1 MKIDVVKDNR
11 NNRWRKGISPVIATI
26 LIVILVIALVGI
38 AWAIM
43 SGFLGTA
50 SVKTDIAIE
59 KLDIVANGMSV
70 AVVRNVGN
78 VRIKSIDEVTL
89 TCTSSNSPTAP
100 ANTDFDLGD
109 GLDPGKTATAT
120 WSTTLIPGETCTLTI
135 KATAAN
141 GASVAASSSAIVRP

>member
-89 TCTSSNSPTAP
+89 TCTESNNP
-100 ANTDFDLGD
+100 D
-109 GLDPGKTATAT
+109 GLSPSSFDPTSIDPGKTATAT
-120 WSTTLIPGETCTLTI
+120 WPTTLIPGETCTLTI

-141 GASVAASSSAIVRP
+141 GAKVAASSSAIVRP

>member
-1 MKIDVVKDNR
+1 MKTDVVKDNK
-11 NNRWRKGISPVIATI
+11 WRKGISPVIATL
-26 LIVILVIALVGI
+26 LIVIVAIALVGI

-78 VRIKSIDEVTL
+78 VRISSIDEVTL
-89 TCTSSNSPTAP
+89 TCASSGNPAAP
-100 ANTDFDLGD
+100 SFDLGD

-120 WSTTLIPGETCTLTI
+120 WSTVLIPGETCTLTI

-141 GASVAASSSAIVRP
+141 GAKVAASSSAIVRP

>member
-1 MKIDVVKDNR
+1 MKTDVVKDNK
-11 NNRWRKGISPVIATI
+11 WRKGISPVIAT
-26 LIVILVIALVGI
+26 LLVVIVAIALVGI
-38 AWAIM
+38 FWAIM

-78 VRIKSIDEVTL
+78 VRITSIDEVIL
-89 TCTSSNSPTAP
+89 TCTTSESPAAP
-100 ANTDFDLGD
+100 PSFDLGG

-120 WSTTLIPGETCTLTI
+120 WSTVLIPGETCTLTI

-141 GASVAASSSAIVRP
+141 GAKVAASSSAIVRP

>member
-1 MKIDVVKDNR
+1 MKTDVVKDNK
-11 NNRWRKGISPVIATI
+11 WRKGISPVIAT
-26 LIVILVIALVGI
+26 LLVVIVAIALVGI
-38 AWAIM
+38 FWAIM

-78 VRIKSIDEVTL
+78 VRIDSIDEVKL
-89 TCTSSNSPTAP
+89 ICTSSNSPTAP
-100 ANTDFDLGD
+100 ANTDFEPGSI
-109 GLDPGKTATAT
+109 DPGKTATVT
-120 WSTTLIPGETCTLTI
+120 WNAGDLVPGETCTLTI

-141 GASVAASSSAIVRP
+141 GASVA